1 MAAAAVER
9 RRGGGQRG
17 VGIDGRAARLVSV
30 GSGVSRLGRADSCG
44 SAPRRMASG
53 AAAAARRI
61 GRSHAAGSFFFPVAA
76 CRFANRV
83 STGSSRSE
91 AAPRVC
97 HAAARAAIA
106 RYARPARA
114 GIERSEQARF
124 MRRRAARGG
133 ARLSCPAL
141 ANAMRANSRARPPG
155 SASGQPAG
163 GHCAADR
170 PLARIRSAMRCPHG
184 VVPRTR
190 VTNLGRFA
198 HLSPRSLILQF
209 LRKRYIQWSADAS

>member
-124 MRRRAARGG
+124 MRRRPPARPDSFGN
-133 ARLSCPAL
+133 ALPTRCCPA
-141 ANAMRANSRARPPG
+141 NARNKFGAVRAFVAAIPYSSILTKTLHSMERG
-155 SASGQPAG
+155 CLMTSA
-163 GHCAADR
+163 
-170 PLARIRSAMRCPHG
+170 
-184 VVPRTR
+184 
-190 VTNLGRFA
+190 
-198 HLSPRSLILQF
+198 
-209 LRKRYIQWSADAS
+209 

>member
-1 MAAAAVER
+1 MRERAEADGLR
-9 RRGGGQRG
+9 RRC
-17 VGIDGRAARLVSV
+17 GRAADR
-30 GSGVSRLGRADSCG
+30 
-44 SAPRRMASG
+44 
-53 AAAAARRI
+53 
-61 GRSHAAGSFFFPVAA
+61 
-76 CRFANRV
+76 
-83 STGSSRSE
+83 
-91 AAPRVC
+91 
-97 HAAARAAIA
+97 AIA
-106 RYARPARA
+106 RRRCRTPPGHSLFLSPPVGSPTGCRRDLREAR
-114 GIERSEQARF
+114 
-124 MRRRAARGG
+124 RRRASVTQRRARRLPDMPARRAPASNAANKRDSCAAGRRG
-133 ARLSCPAL
+133 CARLSCPAL

-190 VTNLGRFA
+190 ATNLGRFA